1 METSLTLQSNSKEVV
16 NIIEQ
21 SNDMYLSILNHL
33 GLPTDG
39 VLSTMKERKAAIR
52 NLPDVVLEMQNL
64 DNAYY
69 LSKFLVAVSTGLFD
83 AALNYLWDETIKQ
96 LRIRILVGDL
106 KYFYDVVVPDSKR
119 RDFSAPEDL
128 VKLDDATLI
137 EGALKVDLIGQI
149 GYKHLDY
156 I

>member
-1 METSLTLQSNSKEVV
+1 METGLTLQNNTTEVV
-16 NIIEQ
+16 NVIEQ
-21 SNDMYLSILNHL
+21 TDNMYLSVLNHL
-33 GLPTDG
+33 GLPTEG
-39 VLSTMKERKAAIR
+39 VLSTIKERKAAIR
-52 NLPDVVLEMQNL
+52 NLPDVISEIQNL
-64 DNAYY
+64 DDSYY
-69 LSKFLVAVSTGLFD
+69 LSKFLVAISTGLFD

-119 RDFSAPEDL
+119 RDFSVPEDL

-137 EGALKVDLIGQI
+137 EGALKIDLIGQL